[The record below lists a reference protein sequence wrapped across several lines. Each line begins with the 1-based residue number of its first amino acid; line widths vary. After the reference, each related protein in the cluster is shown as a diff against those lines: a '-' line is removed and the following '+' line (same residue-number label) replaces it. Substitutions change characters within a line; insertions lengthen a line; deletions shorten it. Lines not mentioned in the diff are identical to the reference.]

1 MLTSTSEPRQNQI
14 DQTDEPINQARDQL
28 IIAHLPFAKKI
39 ARRML
44 YQLPGHVDRNDL
56 MSAAIIGLIMAAE
69 RFEPSRDI
77 KFTTFA
83 EQRIRGTIIDEL
95 RSQDW
100 LSRSLR
106 DKYKTLEREFSTLEQ
121 TLGRDPTSEEV
132 AKAMGISLEEYFQLL
147 DEVHNLAVISLD
159 DSWEDSSGN
168 PFGLLDVLENKSAI
182 DPHDQMIEQQ
192 TADILFAAIN
202 DLPAKEREIVSC
214 FYYEDRSLKQIGE
227 VMHLNESR
235 VCQLHGQAIM
245 RLRVKV
251 KSLSHVSDANR

>member
-1 MLTSTSEPRQNQI
+1 MLSSTVDPSQK
-14 DQTDEPINQARDQL
+14 QTKPDEEPINQARDQL
-28 IIAHLPFAKKI
+28 IISHLPFAKKI

-56 MSAAIIGLIMAAE
+56 MSAAIIGLILAAQ
-69 RFEPSRDI
+69 RFDPTRDI

-106 DKYKTLEREFSTLEQ
+106 DKYKTLEREFSSLEQ
-121 TLGRDPTSEEV
+121 SLGRDPTGEEV
-132 AKAMGISLEEYFQLL
+132 ANAMGINLEDYFQLL
-147 DEVHNLAVISLD
+147 GDVHSLAVISLD
-159 DSWEDSSGN
+159 DSWEDSSGSL
-168 PFGLLDVLENKSAI
+168 FGLLDILENKAMT
-182 DPHDQMIEQQ
+182 DPRDQMIEQQ
-192 TADILFAAIN
+192 TADILFDAIN
-202 DLPAKEREIVSC
+202 ELPAKERQIVSC

-227 VMHLNESR
+227 VMNMNEST

-251 KSLSHVSDANR
+251 MSLSNLSDHNP